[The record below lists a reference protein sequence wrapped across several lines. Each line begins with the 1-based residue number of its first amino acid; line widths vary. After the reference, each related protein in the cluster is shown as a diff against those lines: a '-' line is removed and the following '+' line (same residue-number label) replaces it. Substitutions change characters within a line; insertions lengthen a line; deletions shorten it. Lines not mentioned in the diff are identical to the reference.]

1 MDLIFARR
9 TLGVAALAL
18 IVGGTAAFSQP
29 APQRVR
35 VRGTIEK
42 VDGTTLT
49 VKTREGQTVTLKL
62 PDNVGVAATMKRT
75 LADIKPN
82 DFVGVAAMPQGPGK
96 PQRALEVLIFP
107 EAMRGTGE
115 GHYPWDLMPESTMTN
130 AAVAET
136 VASVDGA
143 TLTLKYKDGTQAIVV
158 PPDTPIVTFA
168 PTDKGA
174 LKAGTVIFVAA
185 AIKAEDGSLS
195 APRVTVAGDVP
206 PPM

>member
-1 MDLIFARR
+1 MDFVITRR
-9 TLGVAALAL
+9 ALGAAGLTAVLAGTGALA
-18 IVGGTAAFSQP
+18 QP

-42 VDGTTLT
+42 ADGTTLT

-62 PDNVGVAATMKRT
+62 PDNVGVFATMKRT
-75 LADIKPN
+75 LADIKAN
-82 DFVGVAAMPQGPGK
+82 DFVGVAAMPQGAGK

-115 GHYPWDLMPESTMTN
+115 GYYPWDLMPESTMTN
-130 AAVAET
+130 ATVAET
-136 VASVDGA
+136 VNKVEGN
-143 TLTLKYKDGTQAIVV
+143 TLTLKYKDGMQTIVV
-158 PPDTPIVTFA
+158 PPECPIVTFA
-168 PTDKGA
+168 PSDKGA
-174 LKAGTVIFVAA
+174 FKAGTVIFVAA
-185 AIKAEDGSLS
+185 ATKAEDGSLS

>member
-18 IVGGTAAFSQP
+18 ILAGTTAFAQP

-35 VRGTIEK
+35 IRGTIEK

-62 PDNVGVAATMKRT
+62 PDNVGVVATMKRS
-75 LADIKPN
+75 LSDIKVN
-82 DFVGVAAMPQGPGK
+82 DFVGVAAMPQGAGK

-136 VASVDGA
+136 VTKVDGP
-143 TLTLKYKDGTQAIVV
+143 TLTLKYKDGEQAIVV
-158 PPDTPIVTFA
+158 PPETPIVTFA
-168 PTDKGA
+168 PSDKGA
-174 LKAGTVIFVAA
+174 FKPGAAIFVVAA
-185 AIKAEDGSLS
+185 TKAEDGSLS
-195 APRVTVAGDVP
+195 APRVTIGGDVP

>member
-1 MDLIFARR
+1 MKFIVARR
-9 TLGVAALAL
+9 TLGAAALAL
-18 IVGGTAAFSQP
+18 LLSGTAVFAQP

-62 PDNVGVAATMKRT
+62 ADNVGVVATMKRT

-82 DFVGVAAMPQGPGK
+82 DFVGVAAIPQGPGK

-107 EAMRGTGE
+107 DAMRGTGE

-130 AAVAET
+130 ATVAET
-136 VASVDGA
+136 VTKVDGP
-143 TLTLKYKDGTQAIVV
+143 TLTLKYKDGEQAIVV
-158 PPDTPIVTFA
+158 PPETPIVTFVPSSKEA
-168 PTDKGA
+168 FKP
-174 LKAGTVIFVAA
+174 GTAIFVVA
-185 AIKAEDGSLS
+185 AIRAEDGTLS
-195 APRVTVAGDVP
+195 APRVTVGGDIP

>member
-1 MDLIFARR
+1 MDFTFARR
-9 TLGVAALAL
+9 TLGIAALAL
-18 IVGGTAAFSQP
+18 LLGGTAALAQT
-29 APQRVR
+29 PQWVR

-49 VKTREGQTVTLKL
+49 VKTREGQTVTLRL
-62 PDNVGVAATMKRT
+62 ADNVGVVATMKRS
-75 LADIKPN
+75 LADIKAN
-82 DFVGVAAMPQGPGK
+82 DFVGIAALPQGAGK

-136 VASVDGA
+136 VTSVDGA
-143 TLTLKYKDGTQAIVV
+143 TLTLKYKDGTQSIVV
-158 PPDTPIVTFA
+158 PPGTPIVTFVPSSKDA
-168 PTDKGA
+168 FKPGA
-174 LKAGTVIFVAA
+174 AIFVVAA
-185 AIKAEDGSLS
+185 TRAEDGSLS
-195 APRVTVAGDVP
+195 APRVTVGGDIP

>member
-18 IVGGTAAFSQP
+18 VVGGTAALSQP

-49 VKTREGQTVTLKL
+49 VKTRDGQTVILKL
-62 PDNVGVAATMKRT
+62 PDNVAVAATMKRT

-82 DFVGVAAMPQGPGK
+82 DFVGVAAMPQGAGK

-136 VASVDGA
+136 VTSVDGA

-158 PPDTPIVTFA
+158 PPECPIVTFA

-174 LKAGTVIFVAA
+174 FKVGTPIFVAA

>member
-1 MDLIFARR
+1 MDFMFARR

-18 IVGGTAAFSQP
+18 VLAGTTALTQP

-35 VRGTIEK
+35 IRGIIEK

-62 PDNVGVAATMKRT
+62 PDNVGVAATMKRAI
-75 LADIKPN
+75 ADIKAN
-82 DFVGVAAMPQGPGK
+82 DFVGVAAMPQGAGK
-96 PQRALEVLIFP
+96 PHRALEVLIFP

-115 GHYPWDLMPESTMTN
+115 GHYPWDLTPESTMTN

-136 VASVDGA
+136 VAKVDGP
-143 TLTLKYKDGTQAIVV
+143 TLTLKYKDGEQSIVV
-158 PPDTPIVTFA
+158 PPETPIVTFA
-168 PTDKGA
+168 PSDKGA
-174 LKAGTVIFVAA
+174 FKPGVAIFVVAA
-185 AIKAEDGSLS
+185 TRAEDGSLS
-195 APRVTVAGDVP
+195 APRVTIGGDVP

>member
-1 MDLIFARR
+1 MDFIFARR

-18 IVGGTAAFSQP
+18 ILAGTTVFPQP

-35 VRGTIEK
+35 VRGIIEK

-62 PDNVGVAATMKRT
+62 PDNVGVVATMKRS
-75 LADIKPN
+75 LSDIKPN
-82 DFVGVAAMPQGPGK
+82 DFVGVAAMPQGAGK

-136 VASVDGA
+136 VTKVDGP
-143 TLTLKYKDGTQAIVV
+143 TLTLKYKDGEQAIVV
-158 PPDTPIVTFA
+158 PPETPIVTFV
-168 PTDKGA
+168 PSDKGA
-174 LKAGTVIFVAA
+174 FKPGAAIFVVAA
-185 AIKAEDGSLS
+185 TKAEDGSLS
-195 APRVTVAGDVP
+195 APRVTIGGDVP